1 LKHSLVL
8 FVIGFIIVTLSACS
22 DDPSSIGIDLLQRD
36 FIFVSEF
43 DSQIDSLS
51 QSSSFFK
58 KVIPLGFSSKILLG
72 KRDDTEASVLMRFAF
87 AINDSMKD
95 DFLEDRININNAYI
109 ELTPTYTFTDT
120 LAPFDFSVHKINNNW
135 SLTEFTG
142 DSLDNLSYENEDLS
156 SNKNFTDSLY
166 TFNLDNDLIISW
178 IKFSIDTSLGKNF
191 GIYYKPDLSA
201 GKIIGFEAFTFTST
215 DAAKL
220 KVIVEK
226 PGSYIDTISG
236 FIFGDVSA
244 VKTEDPMNTAGKIV
258 VQASTTLQSKLFFD
272 LSTIPENIIINRA
285 DLIIQEDTLNSI
297 IGSGFGTN
305 LAVYMIT
312 EADSNIVD
320 ESSGVT
326 LAESDNVF
334 TANITDIIN
343 FWYSGGDNSGMIIRS
358 ASIID
363 GLNLIALRGSG
374 YQVESERPRLKIVY
388 TSREN

>member
-1 LKHSLVL
+1 
-8 FVIGFIIVTLSACS
+8 
-22 DDPSSIGIDLLQRD
+22 
-36 FIFVSEF
+36 FVSDF
-43 DSQIDSLS
+43 DSQRDTLS

-72 KRDDTEASVLMRFAF
+72 KRGNTEASVLMRFAF

-109 ELTPTYTFTDT
+109 ELIPSYTYTDT

-142 DSLDNLSYENEDLS
+142 DSLDNLSYENDDLS

-166 TFNLDNDLIISW
+166 TFNLDNDLISSW

-191 GIYYKPDLSA
+191 GIYYKPDMGT

-244 VKTEDPMNTAGKIV
+244 VKTEDPMNTTGKIV
-258 VQASTTLQSKLFFD
+258 VQASSTLQSKLFFD
-272 LSTIPENIIINRA
+272 LSTIPKNIIINRA
-285 DLIIQEDTLNSI
+285 DLIIQEDTLNSV
-297 IGSGFGTN
+297 IGTGFGTN
-305 LAVYMIT
+305 LSVYMIT
-312 EADSNIVD
+312 DADSNIVD
-320 ESSGVT
+320 ESSGVI
-326 LAESDNVF
+326 LAESANVF
-334 TANITDIIN
+334 SANITDIIN
-343 FWYSGGDNSGMIIRS
+343 FWYSGGENSGMIIRS

-363 GLNLIALRGSG
+363 GLNLIALKGSG